1 MPPFGD
7 EDNTGKITKYLK
19 VEEKD
24 KVFDNQPTIN

>member
-19 VEEKD
+19 VED